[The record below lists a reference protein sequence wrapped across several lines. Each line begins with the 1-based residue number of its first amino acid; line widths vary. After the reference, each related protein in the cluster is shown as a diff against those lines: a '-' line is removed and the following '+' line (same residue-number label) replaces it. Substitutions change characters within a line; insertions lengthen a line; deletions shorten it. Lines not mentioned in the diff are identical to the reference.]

1 MSQTVRIP
9 HIDSLRGLAVLLM
22 VMVHTAATWNP
33 FHQVQL
39 TPLAY
44 VVSGLGGLAAPLFV
58 TLFGWGI
65 ARGRMTGKQRFFQAT
80 FLLIAQ
86 VGVNI
91 TSPHLFH
98 PFTPGILSLMAILTL
113 ALPRLSSE

>member
-1 MSQTVRIP
+1 MRIP

-22 VMVHTAATWNP
+22 VMVHAAATWNP

-58 TLFGWGI
+58 TLFGRGI
-65 ARGRMTGKQRFFQAT
+65 ARGRMTGKQRFFQT
-80 FLLIAQ
+80 IFLQ
-86 VGVNI
+86 G
-91 TSPHLFH
+91 
-98 PFTPGILSLMAILTL
+98 
-113 ALPRLSSE
+113 SSYLV